1 MTTQNQK
8 VAVLLAGGTVAAA
21 LIWLRY
27 AKSAARA
34 RSFMDEIGQKANRT
48 LDGIQNTLIT
58 IEQRTGE
65 VDRFV
70 HELLRTGKEQK
81 AHAEEVISD
90 TLKKLDQTAETIQRN
105 LTTSSSEITEL
116 LKEIRSGVGKA
127 VAP

>member
-1 MTTQNQK
+1 MATENQK
-8 VAVLLAGGTVAAA
+8 VAVLLAGGTIAAA

-34 RSFMDEIGQKANRT
+34 RRFMDEIGLKASQT
-48 LDGIQNTLIT
+48 LDGIQNTLTT
-58 IEQRTGE
+58 IQKRTEE

-70 HELLRTGKEQK
+70 QELVRAGKEQK
-81 AHAEEVISD
+81 AHAEAVIGD
-90 TLKKLDQTAETIQRN
+90 TLKRLDQTAETIQKN
-105 LTTSSSEITEL
+105 LTTSSTEVTEL